1 MTYTNEQIALMK
13 KYGLPNCQRFDGLSI
28 PPVCAVKP
36 LINSKC
42 TPCTRSASR
51 NSALFSVERRQVQDN
66 LKRQEH
72 ANLVVVRDDLAQLG
86 RVQDEEIARLKA
98 GIAQKKAER
107 DSYKRHQNQQQ

>member
-13 KYGLPNCQRFDGLSI
+13 KYGLPNCQRFDGLSV

-42 TPCTRSASR
+42 RSASR
-51 NSALFSVERRQVQDN
+51 NSARFSVERRQVQDN
-66 LKRQEH
+66 LRSQEH
-72 ANLVVVRDDLAQLG
+72 ANLVVVRDDLAQLR

-98 GIAQKKAER
+98 GIARKKAER
-107 DSYKRHQNQQQ
+107 DSYKYHRNQQQQ